1 MYKRLN
7 LTPKL
12 IQLSCFALCALF
24 VFIYSHNISFA
35 QQTEE
40 PDTVVLSDTLN
51 YDDERKE
58 SIFTGNVLMTRG
70 EMTLN
75 SDELTIQEDDDG
87 FQYGIA
93 TVGPGKLVFIR
104 QENHEKFEVI
114 QARGIRGEYDGKR
127 ETVTVIGQAIVTRF
141 ICGEPFDTI
150 KGERVIYNQKT
161 DTYQAFAGAQSAA
174 PDGRVR
180 SLAQPRAKTDAAV
193 EKCKKQQNKSTKP

>member
-1 MYKRLN
+1 MQIKPSPMSRKIKPYIFL
-7 LTPKL
+7 
-12 IQLSCFALCALF
+12 LCA
-24 VFIYSHNISFA
+24 VFIVFCLNGISFA
-35 QQTEE
+35 QTQEE

-51 YDDERKE
+51 YDDEKKE
-58 SIFTGNVLMTRG
+58 STFTGNVLMTRG

-75 SDELTIQEDDDG
+75 SDKLVIQEDEVG

-93 TVGPGKLVFIR
+93 TVEPGKLVFIR
-104 QENHEKFEVI
+104 QENREKFEI
-114 QARGIRGEYDGKR
+114 IEARGIRGEYDGKR

-150 KGERVIYNQKT
+150 KGERVVYNQKN

-180 SLAQPRAKTDAAV
+180 SLAQPRAKSDAAV
-193 EKCKKQQNKSTKP
+193 AKCKKQQSK